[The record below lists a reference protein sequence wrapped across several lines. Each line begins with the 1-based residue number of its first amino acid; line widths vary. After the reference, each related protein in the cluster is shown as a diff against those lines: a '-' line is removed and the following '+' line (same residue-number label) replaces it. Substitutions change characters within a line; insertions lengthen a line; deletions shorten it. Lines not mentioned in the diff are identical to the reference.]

1 MGKEAYLIGSIGS
14 FPSVRRRLL
23 GITAALSLGTALAV
37 SGGSL
42 AHAAAGLGSGTG
54 PGAPVMAGAASGG
67 RVIVVLKDQFSGMN
81 LRTQAGQRMAA
92 AHSDQAPVVSE
103 ITAHGGTDVT
113 HLVAPDAVAADLS
126 AAEVSQLRGNA
137 AVAEIVP
144 DVPVSVAGS
153 GSVPAS
159 TPVEPKAKVAG
170 PNKVSNCPFNP
181 AGTSKPLVE
190 PEALSDIHAYSANP
204 HTPDMANSIASGTG
218 VIVGNM
224 GANELAGNPNFTRAD
239 GSHVVIDAPDYTADH
254 SNDEDYGDV
263 SSIAA
268 QGTVVYQ
275 YSGALPY
282 SDVPPGCSFVI
293 RGDAPGASVVDL
305 SQVDTPVLLLSQVLA
320 GIDAAATTVHADV
333 ISESF
338 GSSSLPTST
347 SGQLLAKANEAAVEA
362 GVTVVE
368 SSGDSGDSGTMIA
381 AADDPLVIAAGAVD
395 NFRLVALAHDYS
407 GYVSNNMAALSS
419 GGTAPTNKVVDLVA
433 PGYFGGE
440 AACADGSGGCP
451 PNYPTESMRGTSESA
466 PLIAG
471 AAADV
476 IQAYRDTH
484 GGTSPTPAM
493 VKEILT
499 STATDI
505 DSPADQQGSGL
516 LNVYAAVRAAQQMPG
531 TTDAGRAGNSP
542 GLVASPSQLDL
553 VGNGGSV
560 SDQTVSLYNTNNAPT
575 TVVASYRR
583 IGPEFQIGR
592 TVTEN
597 VSAPPAGQPIPPEG
611 AKAANTINFVVPPR
625 LNRLDADMIWPDS
638 TNSNVIC
645 FALFDPRGRLEQLSY
660 DDGPPAANGRPGAV
674 PDIQH
679 ATVTN
684 PEPGRWTAKI
694 LWSGTD
700 VDLALAPAVPGTY
713 TGPMS
718 FKVSGQNYISS
729 PASGPVTIGARSSA
743 SVPLHIAM
751 PVSPGDSAES
761 VQFTGRDGAATSL
774 PVTRRTL
781 IPANGGSFQTLITST
796 VGRMIGQLDTYQIS
810 VPAGRTELDATFRTA
825 DASADNSYTFYLVDP
840 SGTVVARATSPQ
852 TVNGT
857 SVGTAEVDT
866 ANPVVGTWTIDVEL
880 NLTVSGKEF
889 TQTVYGNVQDP

>member
-1 MGKEAYLIGSIGS
+1 MGKEAHLILP
-14 FPSVRRRLL
+14 FPSARRRLL

-42 AHAAAGLGSGTG
+42 AHAAAGLGSATG
-54 PGAPVMAGAASGG
+54 PQAPVMAGAAAGG
-67 RVIVVLKDQFSGMN
+67 RVIVVLKDQFSDMN
-81 LRTQAGQRMAA
+81 LRTQASQRTAA

-103 ITAHGGTDVT
+103 ITTHGGTDVKQ
-113 HLVAPDAVAADLS
+113 LVAPDAVAADLS

-137 AVAEIVP
+137 SVAEIVP
-144 DVPVSVAGS
+144 DVPVSVAGADAAAAPTAV
-153 GSVPAS
+153 GPA
-159 TPVEPKAKVAG
+159 AKVARAG
-170 PNKVSNCPFNP
+170 KLTNCPFNP
-181 AGTSKPLVE
+181 AGTSTPLVE

-204 HTPDMANSIASGTG
+204 NTPDMANSIATGTG

-224 GANELAGNPNFTRAD
+224 GANQLAGNPNFTRPD
-239 GSHVVIDAPDYTADH
+239 GSHVVIDAPDYTAND

-275 YSGALPY
+275 YSEALPY
-282 SDVPPGCSFVI
+282 SDVPAGCSFVI

-338 GSSSLPTST
+338 GSSSLPNST

-395 NFRLVALAHDYS
+395 NFRLVALAHDYRS
-407 GYVSNNMAALSS
+407 YVSNNMAALSS

-476 IQAYRDTH
+476 IQAYRGTH
-484 GGTSPTPAM
+484 GGASPTPAT
-493 VKEILT
+493 VKEVLT

-516 LNVYAAVRAAQQMPG
+516 LNVYAAVKAAQQMPG
-531 TTDAGRAGNSP
+531 TTDAGGPGHSP

-560 SDQTVSLYNTNNAPT
+560 SDQTVSLYNTNSAPT
-575 TVVASYRR
+575 TVAARYRR
-583 IGPEFQIGR
+583 IGPEFQLGR
-592 TVTEN
+592 VVTEN
-597 VSAPPAGQPIPPEG
+597 VSAPPASQPIPPEG
-611 AKAANTINFVVPPR
+611 AQAASPVSFVVPPG
-625 LNRLDADMIWPDS
+625 LNRLDADMIWPDP
-638 TNSNVIC
+638 TNSNIIC
-645 FALFDPRGRLEQLSY
+645 FALFDPKGQLVQLSY
-660 DDGPPAANGRPGAV
+660 DDGSPAANGRPGSV
-674 PDIQH
+674 SNIQH
-679 ATVTN
+679 AEVTN

-694 LWSGTD
+694 LWSGKD

-729 PASGPVTIGARSSA
+729 PASGPVTIGAHSSA
-743 SVPLHIAM
+743 SVRLRIAM
-751 PVSPGDSAES
+751 PVSPGDNSES
-761 VQFTGRDGAATSL
+761 VQFSARDGAATSL

-781 IPANGGSFQTLITST
+781 IPANGGPFQTLITST
-796 VGRMIGQLDTYQIS
+796 VGRMIGQLNTYQIN

-825 DASADNSYTFYLVDP
+825 DASADNDYTFYLVNP
-840 SGTVVARATSPQ
+840 SGTVVSEATSPQ

-857 SVGTAEVDT
+857 AVGTAEID
-866 ANPVVGTWTIDVEL
+866 AASPVAGTWTIDVEL

>member
-1 MGKEAYLIGSIGS
+1 MRRLRLLSVIGLGLLVVGAIVGAVGASGRTRHLKHAVLHRAAVAHPRLAVRGGKRPRLVGAATHGGHVIVLLKKKNADVSLARGLG
-14 FPSVRRRLL
+14 RRR
-23 GITAALSLGTALAV
+23 AV
-37 SGGSL
+37 DRAQQAPIVTNIRRFGGS
-42 AHAAAGLGSGTG
+42 
-54 PGAPVMAGAASGG
+54 
-67 RVIVVLKDQFSGMN
+67 RVRQL
-81 LRTQAGQRMAA
+81 T
-92 AHSDQAPVVSE
+92 
-103 ITAHGGTDVT
+103 
-113 HLVAPDAVAADLS
+113 LVNAVAADVSAKEAHRLS
-126 AAEVSQLRGNA
+126 KLS
-137 AVAEIVP
+137 
-144 DVPVSVAGS
+144 SVAQVIPDKTLTQT
-153 GSVPAS
+153 VPIPKTVAAS
-159 TPVEPKAKVAG
+159 DVAA
-170 PNKVSNCPFNP
+170 PQQQVCPSDP
-181 AGTSKPLVE
+181 GQPLVE
-190 PEALSDIHAYSANP
+190 PEALQTMQYEGSA
-204 HTPDMANSIASGTG
+204 PDEGDTIADGSGVTVAIEG
-218 VIVGNM
+218 M
-224 GANELAGNPNFTRAD
+224 NEIAGNPNFTRPD
-239 GSHVVIDAPDYTADH
+239 GSHVVIDAPDYTAND

-275 YSGALPY
+275 YSEALPY
-282 SDVPPGCSFVI
+282 SDVPAGCSFVI

-338 GSSSLPTST
+338 GSSSLPNST

-395 NFRLVALAHDYS
+395 NFRLVALAHDYRS
-407 GYVSNNMAALSS
+407 YVSNNMAALSS

-476 IQAYRDTH
+476 IQAYRGTH
-484 GGTSPTPAM
+484 GGASPTPAT
-493 VKEILT
+493 VKEVLT

-516 LNVYAAVRAAQQMPG
+516 LNVYAAVKAAQQMPG
-531 TTDAGRAGNSP
+531 TTDAGGPGHSP

-560 SDQTVSLYNTNNAPT
+560 SDQTVSLYNTNSAPT
-575 TVVASYRR
+575 TVAARYRR
-583 IGPEFQIGR
+583 IGPEFQLGR
-592 TVTEN
+592 VVTEN
-597 VSAPPAGQPIPPEG
+597 VSAPPASQPIPPEG
-611 AKAANTINFVVPPR
+611 AQAASPVSFVVPPG
-625 LNRLDADMIWPDS
+625 LNRLDADMIWPDP
-638 TNSNVIC
+638 TNSNIIC
-645 FALFDPRGRLEQLSY
+645 FALFDPKGQLVQLSY
-660 DDGPPAANGRPGAV
+660 DDGSPAANGRPGSV
-674 PDIQH
+674 SNIQH
-679 ATVTN
+679 AEVTN

-694 LWSGTD
+694 LWSGKD

-729 PASGPVTIGARSSA
+729 PASGPVTIGAHSSA
-743 SVPLHIAM
+743 SVRLRIAM
-751 PVSPGDSAES
+751 PVSPGDNSES
-761 VQFTGRDGAATSL
+761 VQFSARDGAATSL

-781 IPANGGSFQTLITST
+781 IPANGGPFQTLITST
-796 VGRMIGQLDTYQIS
+796 VGRMIGQLNTYQIN

-825 DASADNSYTFYLVDP
+825 DASADNDYTFYLVNP
-840 SGTVVARATSPQ
+840 SGTVVSEATSPQ

-857 SVGTAEVDT
+857 AVGTAEID
-866 ANPVVGTWTIDVEL
+866 AASPVAGTWTIDVEL

>member
-1 MGKEAYLIGSIGS
+1 MRKEAYLTRPFS
-14 FPSVRRRLL
+14 FPSARRRLL
-23 GITAALSLGTALAV
+23 GIAAALSLGTALAV
-37 SGGSL
+37 SGGSP

-54 PGAPVMAGAASGG
+54 PQAPAMAGAAAGG
-67 RVIVVLKDQFSGMN
+67 RVIVVLKDQFSNMN

-92 AHSDQAPVVSE
+92 AGSIQTPVASD

-113 HLVAPDAVAADLS
+113 RLVAPDAVAARVS
-126 AAEVSQLRGNA
+126 AAEVSRLRA
-137 AVAEIVP
+137 DPSVAEIVP
-144 DVPVSVAGS
+144 DVPVSVTGS
-153 GSVPAS
+153 DPTPAPE
-159 TPVEPKAKVAG
+159 PVEPAANVAKSTAL
-170 PNKVSNCPFNP
+170 NYCPFNP

-204 HTPDMANSIASGTG
+204 KTPDMANTIATGAG

-224 GANELAGNPNFTRAD
+224 GANQLAGNPNFTRTD

-275 YSGALPY
+275 YSGALPF
-282 SDVPPGCSFVI
+282 SDVPAGCSFVI
-293 RGDAPGASVVDL
+293 RGDAPDASVVDL
-305 SQVDTPVLLLSQVLA
+305 SQVDTPVLMLSQVLA
-320 GIDAAATTVHADV
+320 GIDNAAATVHADV

-381 AADDPLVIAAGAVD
+381 AADDPLVIATGAVD
-395 NFRLVALAHDYS
+395 NFRLVALAHDYRS
-407 GYVSNNMAALSS
+407 YVSNNMAALSS

-476 IQAYRDTH
+476 IQAYRATH
-484 GGTSPTPAM
+484 GGASPTPAM
-493 VKEILT
+493 VKQILT

-505 DSPADQQGSGL
+505 DAPADQQGAGL
-516 LNVYAAVRAAQQMPG
+516 LNVYAAVKAAQQMPG
-531 TTDAGRAGNSP
+531 TTDASGPGSAP

-553 VGNGGSV
+553 AGSGGSV
-560 SDQTVSLYNTNNAPT
+560 SNQDVTLYNTDNRPT
-575 TVVASYRR
+575 TVTASYRR

-597 VSAPPAGQPIPPEG
+597 VSAPPASQPIPPEG
-611 AKAANTINFVVPPR
+611 AQAANTISFVVPPR
-625 LNRLDADMIWPDS
+625 LDRLDADMIWPDA
-638 TNSNVIC
+638 TNSNIIC

-660 DDGPPAANGRPGAV
+660 DDGSPAANGRPGSV
-674 PDIQH
+674 SNIQH

-694 LWSGTD
+694 LWSGKD

-718 FKVSGQNYISS
+718 FKVSGQNYINS
-729 PASGPVTIGARSSA
+729 PASRPVTIGARSSA

-761 VQFTGRDGAATSL
+761 VQFSARDGAATSL

-781 IPANGGSFQTLITST
+781 IPANGGSFRTLITST
-796 VGRMIGQLDTYQIS
+796 VGRMIGQLNTYQIN
-810 VPAGRTELDATFRTA
+810 VPAGRTELDATFHTA
-825 DASADNSYTFYLVDP
+825 DASADNGYTFYLVNP
-840 SGTVVARATSPQ
+840 SGAVVATATSPQ
-852 TVNGT
+852 TAGGT
-857 SVGTAEVDT
+857 PVGTAEVGT
-866 ANPVVGTWTIDVEL
+866 ADPVAGTWTIDVEL

-889 TQTVYGNVQDP
+889 TQTVFGNVQDP